1 MFWRGVALRR
11 APTTKLLLLSLI
23 FVCFLFYFKLS
34 TSEENGN
41 AINTNNNN
49 NKVMISGKLINP
61 YQLNNNETRSD
72 KNSVWIADNNNDNHS
87 PSGNGEFSH
96 IKNEQFERQIQL
108 DLMKQIPGLG
118 DVGKAAELT
127 NSAAKEIGE
136 RQLATISLNEELSE
150 HLSYNRTL
158 QDARN
163 PLCKNQHFD
172 VNALPTVSVII
183 IFFNEPYSVLV
194 RTIHSVLNTCD
205 RQLLKEVI
213 IVDDCSTAIE
223 LKGKLDYYI
232 QTRFPIN
239 MVKTI
244 RLKHR

>member
-11 APTTKLLLLSLI
+11 APTTKLLLLSLV

-34 TSEENGN
+34 TSEENAN
-41 AINTNNNN
+41 AINNNN
-49 NKVMISGKLINP
+49 NKVVISGKLLSS
-61 YQLNNNETRSD
+61 YQLNNNETPSD
-72 KNSVWIADNNNDNHS
+72 KNSAWIADNNNENS
-87 PSGNGEFSH
+87 PNDISDSPH
-96 IKNEQFERQIQL
+96 IKNKIFERQIQL
-108 DLMKQIPGLG
+108 DLRKQIRGLG
-118 DVGKAAELT
+118 DDGKSAELT
-127 NSAAKEIGE
+127 NQAAKEIGE

-205 RQLLKEVI
+205 RRLLKEVI
-213 IVDDCSTAIE
+213 IVDDCSTAVE
-223 LKGKLDYYI
+223 LKDKLDYYI
-232 QTRFPIN
+232 QTRFPAN

>member
-1 MFWRGVALRR
+1 MFWRSVPMRR
-11 APTTKLLLLSLI
+11 APTTKLLLLSLV

-34 TSEENGN
+34 TSEENALNNSNNNKNVILGKLVN
-41 AINTNNNN
+41 PYQSNNNN
-49 NKVMISGKLINP
+49 N
-61 YQLNNNETRSD
+61 ETPSD
-72 KNSVWIADNNNDNHS
+72 KNAARNISPIA
-87 PSGNGEFSH
+87 NGKDFPLA
-96 IKNEQFERQIQL
+96 KNISFEEQIRF
-108 DLMKQIPGLG
+108 DLQKQIPGLG
-118 DVGKAAELT
+118 DEGKAAELT
-127 NSAAKEIGE
+127 NKASKEIGI

-158 QDARN
+158 LDARN
-163 PLCKNQHFD
+163 PLCKNQYFD
-172 VNALPTVSVII
+172 VNTLPTVSVII

-205 RQLLKEVI
+205 RRLLKEVI
-213 IVDDCSTAIE
+213 IVDDCSTAVE

-232 QTRFPIN
+232 QTRFPKN